1 MMAVQILNSI
11 LIFTI
16 DRFMWLLENLCS
28 GGLRASMMQVHVVD
42 ENSE

>member
-16 DRFMWLLENLCS
+16 DGFVWLLENLRS
-28 GGLRASMMQVHVVD
+28 GGLSASIMQVHVVD